1 MLKDSESTG
10 QNAPLEP
17 LSVTRTNNV
26 ESAATQQSKDILFRM
41 MEVGY
46 WLIIG
51 FSLLTYGAVDTT
63 AVAAV
68 TIFTFLYLP
77 VVVVGNRGIPDHIRG
92 LFFVASLTLAA
103 AVSWAHFQALPSYS
117 SAFADLVWNQTGGL
131 LADSIRRTVSLTPG
145 DAPTGIMKL
154 ALPFAVFILTL
165 LLFNNDHRASHGLR
179 MLAFGGGA
187 LAIFAVLQFT
197 IAPRSLLFGQ
207 KTFYVDSLTAPFV
220 NRNTAAT
227 FYGVLLLILTALLLK
242 CWRSLDVS
250 RGRMLAT
257 AFDLQ
262 HSFMVRRTWLIAF
275 LTLVV
280 LAALLLTRSRAG
292 VGSTAVAV
300 SFFLVISTLADPR
313 KRKTSET
320 KALVK
325 SWLVAALMLLIVVAV
340 FGTFAGQAMLRAKE
354 SGLTDSRFC
363 ILPGIM
369 RMLSETW
376 PMGAGLTSFRDVF
389 PAYRDPACGLGG
401 VFDRAH
407 NVYLEAILGLG
418 AMGVAM
424 IVITITA
431 LASVFVHGIRK
442 RRRFRFAGILGLS
455 VLLLVMLH
463 SAIDFSLQ
471 IPGFAVWFASASGI
485 LAALCSLPPNRN
497 MRRLRPIDFSVASAR

>member
-1 MLKDSESTG
+1 MLKDRQSTG
-10 QNAPLEP
+10 PSAPLEP
-17 LSVTRTNNV
+17 LSLQRTKDV
-26 ESAATQQSKDILFRM
+26 ESAGTQQSKDLLFRV

-46 WLIIG
+46 WLIIC
-51 FSLLTYGAVDTT
+51 FSLVTYGAVDTT

-68 TIFTFLYLP
+68 TIFAFLYLP
-77 VVVVGNRGIPDHIRG
+77 VVVVGNRGIPEHIRG
-92 LFFVASLTLAA
+92 LFFLTTLTLATGVA
-103 AVSWAHFQALPSYS
+103 WAHFQALPSYS

-131 LADSIRRTVSLTPG
+131 LTNDIQRTVSLTPG
-145 DAPTGIMKL
+145 DAQTGIMKL

-165 LLFNNDHRASHGLR
+165 LLFNNDDRASHGLR

-207 KTFYVDSLTAPFV
+207 KAFYLDSLTAPFV

-227 FYGVLLLILTALLLK
+227 FYGILLLILTALLLK
-242 CWRSLDVS
+242 CWRSLDLS
-250 RGRMLAT
+250 RGRVLAT
-257 AFDLQ
+257 IFDLQ

-280 LAALLLTRSRAG
+280 LTALLLTRSRAG
-292 VGSTAVAV
+292 IGAAAIAV
-300 SFFLVISTLADPR
+300 SFFLVISALVDTR
-313 KRKTSET
+313 KRKTAET
-320 KALVK
+320 KAPLNTWMK
-325 SWLVAALMLLIVVAV
+325 RSLVAALMLLIVGAV
-340 FGTFAGQAMLRAKE
+340 FGTFSGQAVLRAKE

-369 RMLSETW
+369 KMLSDTW

-407 NVYLEAILGLG
+407 NVYLEAIVGFG
-418 AMGVAM
+418 AMGLAM
-424 IVITITA
+424 IVTTITV
-431 LASVFVHGIRK
+431 LASVFIHGIRK

-463 SAIDFSLQ
+463 SALDFSLQ

-485 LAALCSLPPNRN
+485 LAALSSLPPNKT
-497 MRRLRPIDFSVASAR
+497 RRR

>member
-1 MLKDSESTG
+1 MLKDRQSAG
-10 QNAPLEP
+10 PHAPLEP
-17 LSVTRTNNV
+17 LSVKRTNNV
-26 ESAATQQSKDILFRM
+26 ESADTQQSKDFSFWM
-41 MEVGY
+41 MEAGY

-68 TIFTFLYLP
+68 TIFAFLYLP
-77 VVVVGNRGIPDHIRG
+77 VVVVGNRGIPEHIRG
-92 LFFVASLTLAA
+92 LFFLATLTLAA
-103 AVSWAHFQALPSYS
+103 GVSWAHFQALPSYS
-117 SAFADLVWNQTGGL
+117 TAFADIVWGQTSGL
-131 LADSIRRTVSLTPG
+131 LADDIQHTVSLTPG
-145 DAPTGIMKL
+145 DAPMGIMKL

-197 IAPRSLLFGQ
+197 IAPRSLMFGQ
-207 KTFYVDSLTAPFV
+207 KTYYLDSLTVPFV

-242 CWRSLDVS
+242 CWRSLDLS
-250 RGRMLAT
+250 RGRVLAT
-257 AFDLQ
+257 IFDLQ
-262 HSFMVRRTWLIAF
+262 HSPMVRRTWLIAF

-280 LAALLLTRSRAG
+280 LTALLLTRSRAG
-292 VGSTAVAV
+292 IGATAVAV
-300 SFFLVISTLADPR
+300 SFFLVISALADPR
-313 KRKTSET
+313 KRKTAET
-320 KALVK
+320 KAGLNTWMK
-325 SWLVAALMLLIVVAV
+325 SWLAAALMLLIVVAV
-340 FGTFAGQAMLRAKE
+340 FGTFSGQAVLRAKE
-354 SGLTDSRFC
+354 GGFTDPRFC

-369 RMLSETW
+369 KMLSESW

-407 NVYLEAILGLG
+407 NVYLEAILGFG
-418 AMGVAM
+418 AMGLAM
-424 IVITITA
+424 IVVTITA

-463 SAIDFSLQ
+463 SALDFSLQ

-485 LAALCSLPPNRN
+485 LAALCSLPPNK
-497 MRRLRPIDFSVASAR
+497 MRRR